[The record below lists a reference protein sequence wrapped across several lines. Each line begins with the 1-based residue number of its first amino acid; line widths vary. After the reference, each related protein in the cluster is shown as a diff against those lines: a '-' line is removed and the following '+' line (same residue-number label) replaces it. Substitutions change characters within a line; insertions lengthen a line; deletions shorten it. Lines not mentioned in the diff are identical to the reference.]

1 MSGETMELDLIVD
14 KVTDAKGED
23 RTITVALK
31 GIAYLA
37 YTDEDGRHMD
47 ELEAKL
53 TLKCGLPSTP
63 KHLGIEKYALKKVLV
78 VRDRDMSLES
88 FEPVV
93 LSEAEQQSI
102 R

>member
-1 MSGETMELDLIVD
+1 MSGETMELDLLVHNI
-14 KVTDAKGED
+14 TDSKGED
-23 RTITVALK
+23 RTFTVALK
-31 GIAYLA
+31 GVAYLA

-63 KHLGIEKYALKKVLV
+63 KHLGIEKYALNKVLV
-78 VRDRDMSLES
+78 LRDRDMSLES

-93 LSEAEQQSI
+93 LSEVEQQSI

>member
-37 YTDEDGRHMD
+37 YTDGEGQHMD

-53 TLKCGLPSTP
+53 TVKCGLPSTSEY
-63 KHLGIEKYALKKVLV
+63 LGIDRYNLKKVLV
-78 VRDRDMSLES
+78 LRDRDMSLDE
-88 FEPVV
+88 FDQVELP
-93 LSEAEQQSI
+93 EAMKQSI